1 MEITMST
8 SFILLM
14 FCLSRAIAIC
24 FFDYQYILNRQECLP
39 LLILTITT
47 IISFLCH
54 LPYWV
59 SYTLYILEL
68 IINILVYYKK
78 TGIWLVSLLL
88 ISLKYCL
95 LVSSWFFTFDLPRII
110 LGLSI
115 FNTFHR
121 MLVFHF
127 VQQLLFL
134 VLVVVARR
142 LFIKHEIISS
152 LFSLKEK
159 YSILSVTYI
168 MNAVI
173 LILIRQYRSYP
184 NYTDIFVLSS
194 IMLICSLVLT
204 FVFSL
209 IISRDQRDKDN
220 IYFSNRISHIEETRL
235 EVLNDFQHD
244 YNNTLLVL
252 MELIKQQ
259 SYNEAENYLKELLKY
274 TDTQLEFPN
283 YSSIE
288 NVENIEMKNYLLTF
302 YEKCAE
308 NGVKLI
314 LNTRGKCQPISMNPI
329 DSTRMIAIMTNNA
342 LEACKELPHSS
353 INIEFHYF
361 QDTTVISVTN
371 QCLNKLSPKAIVEKG
386 YSSKPG
392 HSGRGLFILN
402 RILREYKA
410 KFDIEYCNDQFII
423 SVTLPNR

>member
-1 MEITMST
+1 MEVTMSN

-14 FCLSRAIAIC
+14 FCLSRIIAIC
-24 FFDYQYILNRQECLP
+24 LFDYKYILNRQECLL

-47 IISFLCH
+47 IISLLSR
-54 LPYWV
+54 LPYWA
-59 SYTLYILEL
+59 SLSFYILEL
-68 IINILVYYKK
+68 IINTLVYYKK
-78 TGIWLVSLLL
+78 IGVWLISLLL

-127 VQQLLFL
+127 IQQLLFL
-134 VLVVVARR
+134 VLVVLARK
-142 LFIKHEIISS
+142 LFIKHEIFSS

-159 YSILSVTYI
+159 YSVLSVIYI
-168 MNAVI
+168 MNTVI

-184 NYTDIFVLSS
+184 KYTDIFVLSS

-209 IISRDQRDKDN
+209 IISREQRDKDK
-220 IYFSNRISHIEETRL
+220 IYFSNRISHIEEARL

-244 YNNTLLVL
+244 YKNTLLVL
-252 MELIKQQ
+252 MELLKQQ
-259 SYNEAENYLKELLKY
+259 SYNEAGNYLKELLSY
-274 TDTQLEFPN
+274 TDRQLEFPN

-288 NVENIEMKNYLLTF
+288 KVENIEMKNYLLTF
-302 YEKCAE
+302 YEKCIE
-308 NGVKLI
+308 NDVKLI

-329 DSTRMIAIMTNNA
+329 DSTRVIAIMTNNA
-342 LEACKELPHSS
+342 LEACKELQDSS
-353 INIEFHYF
+353 INIEFDYF

-371 QCLNKLSPKAIVEKG
+371 PCLNKLSPKTMVEKG

-402 RILREYKA
+402 RILREYEA
-410 KFDIEYCNDQFII
+410 KFDIEYCNNRFII

>member
-1 MEITMST
+1 M
-8 SFILLM
+8 
-14 FCLSRAIAIC
+14 
-24 FFDYQYILNRQECLP
+24 
-39 LLILTITT
+39 
-47 IISFLCH
+47 
-54 LPYWV
+54 
-59 SYTLYILEL
+59 
-68 IINILVYYKK
+68 
-78 TGIWLVSLLL
+78 
-88 ISLKYCL
+88 
-95 LVSSWFFTFDLPRII
+95 
-110 LGLSI
+110 
-115 FNTFHR
+115 
-121 MLVFHF
+121 
-127 VQQLLFL
+127 
-134 VLVVVARR
+134 VVARR

-168 MNAVI
+168 INAII

-274 TDTQLEFPN
+274 TDKQLEFPN

-342 LEACKELPHSS
+342 LEACKELPYSS